1 MDDAPERIGAYL
13 EELGAPCERRGER
26 EWTVMLPSHKRGGVG
41 ARLIAGER
49 TLALRAFF
57 MRGPDREHEAFY
69 RRLLQKN
76 LGTSAWRFAL
86 DRDGDVHLVAEA
98 PLDALTGERLD
109 ELLGTLAT
117 IVDETYESAV
127 RTGFAVPEGT
137 EFRPPPPG
145 A

>member
-1 MDDAPERIGAYL
+1 MDDALELIRRYL
-13 EELGAPCERRGER
+13 EDLGAEHERRSDR
-26 EWTVMLPSHKRGGVG
+26 EWIVMLPSHKRGGIG
-41 ARLIAGER
+41 TRLIAGER

-57 MRGPDREHEAFY
+57 MRGPDREHEAVY

-86 DRDGDVHLVAEA
+86 DRDGDVHLVAEE
-98 PLDALTGERLD
+98 PLTALTEELLD
-109 ELLGTLAT
+109 ELLGTLST

-127 RTGFAVPEGT
+127 RTGFDVPEGT

-145 A
+145 V

>member
-1 MDDAPERIGAYL
+1 MDDALDVIGGYL
-13 EELGAPCERRGER
+13 EELGAPFERRGDR
-26 EWTVMLPSHKRGGVG
+26 EWTVMLPSHKRGGIA

-57 MRGPDREHEAFY
+57 MRGPDREHEAVY
-69 RRLLQKN
+69 RRLLLKN

-86 DRDGDVHLVAEA
+86 DADGDVHLVSET
-98 PLDALTGERLD
+98 PLETLSGNLLD
-109 ELLGTLAT
+109 ELLGTLST

-127 RTGFAVPEGT
+127 RTGFEVPEGT
-137 EFRPPPPG
+137 EFRPPPTG

>member
-1 MDDAPERIGAYL
+1 VDDARELIGSYL
-13 EELGAPCERRGER
+13 EDLGAPSERRSDR
-26 EWTVMLPSHKRGGVG
+26 EWTVMLPSHKRGGIA

-57 MRGPDREHEAFY
+57 MRGPDREHEAVY
-69 RRLLQKN
+69 RRLLLKN

-86 DRDGDVHLVAEA
+86 DADGDVHLVAET
-98 PLDALTGERLD
+98 PLATLSGDLLD
-109 ELLGTLAT
+109 ELLGTLST
-117 IVDETYESAV
+117 LVDETYESSV

>member
-1 MDDAPERIGAYL
+1 MDDAHERIGAYL
-13 EELGAPCERRGER
+13 QELGAPCERRSAR

-57 MRGPDREHEAFY
+57 MRGPDREHEAVY

-98 PLDALTGERLD
+98 PLATLTGEWLD
-109 ELLGTLAT
+109 ELLGTLST

-127 RTGFAVPEGT
+127 RTGFEVPEGT

>member
-1 MDDAPERIGAYL
+1 MDDAQGLIGGYL
-13 EELGAPCERRGER
+13 EELGAPFERRSER
-26 EWTVMLPSHKRGGVG
+26 EWTVMLPCHKRGGIG

-57 MRGPDREHEAFY
+57 MRGPDHEREAVY

-98 PLDALTGERLD
+98 PLATLTADQLD
-109 ELLGTLAT
+109 ELLGTLST
-117 IVDETYESAV
+117 IVDETYESTV

-137 EFRPPPPG
+137 EFRPPPSG

>member
-1 MDDAPERIGAYL
+1 MDDASKLIEGYL
-13 EELGAPCERRGER
+13 EDVGAPSERRGDR
-26 EWTVMLPSHKRGGVG
+26 EWTVMLPSHKRGGIG

-49 TLALRAFF
+49 TLALRTFF
-57 MRGPDREHEAFY
+57 MRGPERAHEAVY

-86 DRDGDVHLVAEA
+86 DRDGDVHLVAET
-98 PLDALTGERLD
+98 PLSTLTGELLD
-109 ELLGTLAT
+109 ELLGTLST
-117 IVDETYESAV
+117 IVDETYESSV
-127 RTGFAVPEGT
+127 RTGFRVPEGT